1 MSWKDL
7 GDLLHDL
14 SYKAYRI
21 TNFVLLQEYLYAMK
35 EEHNP
40 EYLNDK
46 GKLYLY
52 PAITRTYPEL
62 SSHVVNGISQNAS
75 KLFRT
80 HAKGIFRGDETLPT
94 MKRNAPIS
102 FHNKGYTLT
111 REPVIYNGKPQ
122 ELFVANVSLYRTKY
136 AKAKVSQAV
145 TAWSWQIT
153 GGTAVPGPPGPHGRQ
168 DAPPWRR

>member
-80 HAKGIFRGDETLPT
+80 HAKGIFRGDETRPSASIIKAIPLPVSPSSIT
-94 MKRNAPIS
+94 ASPRNCS
-102 FHNKGYTLT
+102 
-111 REPVIYNGKPQ
+111 
-122 ELFVANVSLYRTKY
+122 
-136 AKAKVSQAV
+136 
-145 TAWSWQIT
+145 
-153 GGTAVPGPPGPHGRQ
+153 
-168 DAPPWRR
+168 